1 MNSGQERGALAETYA
16 RAIYAAAH
24 GRGGVAGVEGVL
36 GELQGI
42 AEAMSAGARVR
53 AFFVSPMIPA
63 AERGALIERAFA
75 GRVGELALNTL
86 RVLNR
91 RGRLGALAGV
101 VASLDAMYQAAHGRV
116 EVDVWTAEPLSREAV
131 DGLAAQLRAALGGRE
146 PIIRAYTDGSI
157 IGGVR
162 VQIGDRLYD
171 ASIATR
177 LRRLR
182 ERLATDGLPVVR
194 AAAGRITGQ
203 EAGALNGHVA

>member
-1 MNSGQERGALAETYA
+1 MNSPQHHGVLPDTYA

-24 GRGGVAGVEGVL
+24 ARGGGPAVEEVL
-36 GELQGI
+36 GQLQD
-42 AEAMSAGARVR
+42 AAQVLVSEARVR
-53 AFFVSPMIPA
+53 TFFLSPLIPA
-63 AERGALIERAFA
+63 KDRGGLLERAFG

-91 RGRLGALAGV
+91 RDRLGVLPAV
-101 VASLDAMYQAAHGRV
+101 VASLGAMYQRAHGRV

-131 DGLAAQLRAALGGRE
+131 DGLWSQLRGALGGRE

-182 ERLATDGLPVVR
+182 ERLASDGMPEVR
-194 AAAGRITGQ
+194 SAAARIFGDA
-203 EAGALNGHVA
+203 AGALNGRAV